1 MTWPLQWDLR
11 SIQDSL
17 FYIPLLPFAG
27 AAVLRL
33 LGRQLGKGNVSIIAC
48 STVFASFLLSA
59 FILVP
64 MAFPQVLAAQP
75 VPVTLSHDLGSWFRA
90 GSVDVRFSLYVDH
103 LTAVMLAVVTGVS
116 FVIHVYSTE
125 YMRDDPDY
133 HRFFAYLNLFVGFML
148 VLVLANNVVLMF
160 VGWEGVGLCS
170 YLLIG
175 FWFEDDAK
183 AYAGRKAFVVNR
195 IGDFGF
201 LLGVF
206 VLLATFGATEMNA
219 AGNGLPS
226 IVSAARL
233 ADVSAPIPSG
243 VLSVLGL
250 TYGQALTAAC
260 LLIFVGATGKSAQ
273 VPLYVWLPDAMA
285 GPTPVSALIHAAT
298 MVTAGVYLVARLSVL
313 YALSPAAMV
322 VVTCVGA
329 FTALFAALM
338 GFAQNDI
345 KKVLAYST
353 VSQLGFMV
361 IGVGIGAWWQAVFHL
376 VTHAFFKALL
386 FLGAGSVIQGCHHEQ
401 DIRRMGGLAGKMPAT
416 GFTFLVGTLAITGV
430 APLSGFFSK
439 DLLLH
444 YAHTARLAGFE
455 HLPHVV
461 YWVGTA
467 AALGTA
473 FYMFRLY
480 FLTFSGAPRSEAAE
494 HAQESGPAVRFALW
508 VLAFGSVFGLGWGLP
523 MIAFAD
529 GRQVVFENFL
539 NPVLAYSVRLAHG
552 HSGVYSGFGG
562 YLAANAAGFL
572 VALAAAWAGLGVA
585 FWLYRRGGIDRLSAT
600 LKPGNRLY
608 DAFANK
614 FYVDELY
621 DWFVVTPFKLV
632 ANALYQLVDTL
643 AIEGLAIRGTTL
655 TAEGLGKLLRLVQNG
670 DAQRY
675 AAVIAVAVVAIV
687 WALAG

>member
-1 MTWPLQWDLR
+1 MNWPLQWDPR

-17 FYIPLLPFAG
+17 YLIPLLPFFG
-27 AAVLRL
+27 ALVLRL
-33 LGRQLGKGNVSIIAC
+33 AGRQLGKGNVSIIAC
-48 STVFASFLLSA
+48 STVFASFVLSA

-64 MAFPQVLAAQP
+64 MAFPQVLAQP
-75 VPVTLSHDLGSWFRA
+75 TPLFLSDDLGSWFKA
-90 GSVDVRFSLYVDH
+90 GLIDVRASLYVDH
-103 LTAVMLAVVTGVS
+103 LNAVLLAVVTGIG
-116 FVIHVYSTE
+116 FVIHVYSIE
-125 YMRDDPDY
+125 YMRDDPEY
-133 HRFFAYLNLFVGFML
+133 HRYFAYLNLFVGFML
-148 VLVLANNVVLMF
+148 VLVLANNIVLMF

-206 VLLATFGATEMNA
+206 VLVATFGSTEINA
-219 AGNGLPS
+219 VPQSGVGSMLA
-226 IVSAARL
+226 AARS
-233 ADVSAPIPSG
+233 VSVNAPITSG
-243 VLSVLGL
+243 VLGVLGL
-250 TYGQALTAAC
+250 TYGQAVTAAC

-273 VPLYVWLPDAMA
+273 FPLYVWLPDAMA

-298 MVTAGVYLVARLSVL
+298 MVTAGVYLIARLSL
-313 YALSPAAMV
+313 LFALSPTAMMV
-322 VVTCVGA
+322 VTSIGA

-361 IGVGIGAWWQAVFHL
+361 IGVGIGAWWQAIFHL

-386 FLGAGSVIQGCHHEQ
+386 FLGSGSVIQGCHHEQ
-401 DIRRMGGLAGKMPAT
+401 DIRKMGGLSQKMPSTA
-416 GFTFLVGTLAITGV
+416 FTFLIGTLAITGV
-430 APLSGFFSK
+430 APLSGYFSK

-444 YAHTARLAGFE
+444 YVRTTHLAGYE
-455 HLPHVV
+455 HLPLVV
-461 YWVGTA
+461 YYVGAA
-467 AALGTA
+467 AALCTA

-480 FLTFSGAPRSEAAE
+480 FLTFSGTPRSEHAE
-494 HAQESGPAVRFALW
+494 HAQESGTPVRFALW

-523 MIAFAD
+523 MIAMGD
-529 GRQVVFENFL
+529 GRQVVFENFM
-539 NPVLAYSVRLAHG
+539 NPVLGYPTLVAHG
-552 HSGVYSGFGG
+552 HHGVYATFLSFFVENASGFV
-562 YLAANAAGFL
+562 F
-572 VALAAAWAGLGVA
+572 ALAVAWAGMGLA
-585 FWLYRRGGIDRLSAT
+585 FWLYRRNGIDKFSAT
-600 LKPGNRLY
+600 LKPGHWLY

-614 FYVDELY
+614 FYVDEIY
-621 DWFVVTPFKLV
+621 DFVVVTPFKFV
-632 ANALYQLVDTL
+632 ANALYTLVDTL
-643 AIEGLAIRGTTL
+643 VIEGLAIRGTTA
-655 TAEGLGKLLRLVQNG
+655 TTQGLGKLLRLAQNG